1 MCLFFQ
7 PSGKGAFF
15 FIIFIFFAFYG
26 FAQSV
31 SGTRGLIHIPTAELY
46 EDKTFI
52 MGAGLI
58 PRPYF
63 KRFNRT
69 INPGVSS
76 YLTLTLFPFMEV
88 MFRYTHELNERVTP
102 ESRYF
107 PDRMMSFRFQILKEK
122 KHLPAL
128 LVGFK
133 DVTAALGLSSS
144 GANNYSATY
153 LVGTKSFNLSTIILK
168 TTMGYSFDLKKI
180 KSKSYRG
187 FFGGVELISSKLPD
201 SSLMIEYNSFHP
213 IVGLQHFFF
222 NRFQVMVGAWDLKK
236 LTLNLSYR
244 YNL

>member
-1 MCLFFQ
+1 MYLFFQ
-7 PSGKGAFF
+7 PSGKRAFF
-15 FIIFIFFAFYG
+15 FIIFIFFTFYG
-26 FAQSV
+26 YAQSV
-31 SGTRGLIHIPTAELY
+31 SGTRGLIHIPSAELY

-63 KRFNRT
+63 KRFNRN

-122 KHLPAL
+122 KYLPSL

-133 DVTAALGLSSS
+133 DVTAALGISCSICS
-144 GANNYSATY
+144 NYSATY
-153 LVGTKSFNLSTIILK
+153 LVGTKSFNLSTIVLK
-168 TTMGYSFDLKKI
+168 TTMGYSSDLNEI
-180 KSKSYRG
+180 KSKS
-187 FFGGVELISSKLPD
+187 P
-201 SSLMIEYNSFHP
+201 
-213 IVGLQHFFF
+213 
-222 NRFQVMVGAWDLKK
+222 
-236 LTLNLSYR
+236 
-244 YNL
+244 

>member
-1 MCLFFQ
+1 MYFFSL
-7 PSGKGAFF
+7 PCCKRSFF
-15 FIIFIFFAFYG
+15 TLVLIFFTFYG

-31 SGTRGLIHIPTAELY
+31 SGTRGLVHIPSAELY

-52 MGAGLI
+52 MGAGFI

-63 KRFNRT
+63 IRFKRNV
-69 INPGVSS
+69 NPGVSS

-102 ESRYF
+102 ESEYF

-122 KHLPAL
+122 KNLPSL

-133 DVTAALGLSSS
+133 DVTAALGISCSSCS
-144 GANNYSATY
+144 NYSATY
-153 LVGTKSFNLSTIILK
+153 LVGTKSFNINSILLK
-168 TTMGYSFDLKKI
+168 TTIGYSFDFDKV

-222 NRFQVMVGAWDLKK
+222 NRFQVMVGAWNLKK
-236 LTLNLSYR
+236 LTANLSYR
-244 YNL
+244 YTL

>member
-1 MCLFFQ
+1 MYFFSLPCSKRSFFTLVLFF
-7 PSGKGAFF
+7 FT
-15 FIIFIFFAFYG
+15 FYG
-26 FAQSV
+26 SAQSV
-31 SGTRGLIHIPTAELY
+31 SGTRGLVHIPSAELY

-52 MGAGLI
+52 MGAGFI

-63 KRFNRT
+63 IRFKRNV
-69 INPGVSS
+69 NPGVSS

-88 MFRYTHELNERVTP
+88 MFRYTHELNKRVTP
-102 ESRYF
+102 ESEYF

-122 KHLPAL
+122 KNLPAL

-133 DVTAALGLSSS
+133 DVTAALGISCSSCS
-144 GANNYSATY
+144 NYSATY
-153 LVGTKSFNLSTIILK
+153 LVGTKSFNINSILLK
-168 TTMGYSFDLKKI
+168 TTIGYSFDFEKV

-222 NRFQVMVGAWDLKK
+222 NRFQVMVGAWNLKK
-236 LTLNLSYR
+236 LTANLSYR
-244 YNL
+244 YTL